1 MKTVTIDDK
10 SHEDAK
16 IKAIKQ
22 KKTLSQYIVF
32 LIKSDK
38 KK

>member
-16 IKAIKQ
+16 IKAIKL
-22 KKTLSQYIVF
+22 KITLGEYVES
-32 LIKSDK
+32 LIKKDK
-38 KK
+38 K